1 MNTKRQKY
9 IVVIIATLLT
19 VVYSTVLNMLNYPKG
34 VNNATAIL
42 ALSISI
48 YLLYAVRHRSDLLIV
63 MLCIF
68 YENYSVVVGC
78 YLDPS
83 IRPGWMFRQ
92 FKDSRVY
99 GIAILSLLIFELVLL
114 AAVFLYKEKIDSE
127 KIDIEQFP
135 NNNLIM
141 LGCIVLYL
149 MIFLTQ
155 VDFSEGERASSN
167 VLNEYKFLF
176 FIIGSL
182 YSKKTNFNR
191 WLWTGIVGITS
202 IATFFGGNR
211 VNTLCNI
218 FVLAILWFE
227 NYITLKNVILISIP
241 AIFMMLMIGSMRY
254 NFTISVNS
262 IQTVWETVKRDKLV
276 ADSFTF
282 AYGPTIAAE
291 EMSLNLGIWQ
301 KAQLLFYNIIYI
313 FWGGKYGKYSLPN
326 YTRDYYMHYFGFLG
340 ANYFD
345 MWFGVFGGVISGV
358 SVVLMLFL
366 KGKGNKESTQV
377 GKVVALGVLA
387 NTLRWY
393 NYNFMQIYRTGF
405 VIFIVW
411 CASCYVN
418 SMLSRKT
425 TKKLKDGNHYEVQK
439 SIPSS

>member
-1 MNTKRQKY
+1 MNTERRKY
-9 IVVIIATLLT
+9 IVVTITTLLT
-19 VVYSTVLNMLNYPKG
+19 VVYSIVLNMLNYPTS

-42 ALSISI
+42 ALSISA
-48 YLLYAVRHRSDLLIV
+48 YLLYAVRHRADLLIV

-78 YLDPS
+78 YLNPS
-83 IRPGWMFRQ
+83 IRPDWMFRQ
-92 FKDSRVY
+92 FKDSQVY
-99 GIAILSLLIFELVLL
+99 GKAILSLLVFELVLL

-127 KIDIEQFP
+127 EIDIEQYP

-141 LGCIVLYL
+141 LGCIALYL
-149 MIFLTQ
+149 IIFLTQ
-155 VDFSEGERASSN
+155 VDFSEGKRASSN
-167 VLNEYKFLF
+167 VINEYKFVLL
-176 FIIGSL
+176 IVGSL
-182 YSKKTNFNR
+182 YSKKTNLNR
-191 WLWTGIVGITS
+191 RLWTGIVGITS

-241 AIFMMLMIGSMRY
+241 SIFVMLMIGSMRY
-254 NFTISVNS
+254 NFTISVDS
-262 IQTVWETVKRDKLV
+262 IQTVWETVKTDKLV

-301 KAQLLFYNIIYI
+301 KVQLLFYNIIYVFI
-313 FWGGKYGKYSLPN
+313 GGKYGKYSLSN

-345 MWFGVFGGVISGV
+345 MWFGVFGGAIAGV

-393 NYNFMQIYRTGF
+393 NYNFMQIYRTAF
-405 VIFIVW
+405 VILIVW
-411 CASCYVN
+411 YASSYAN
-418 SMLSRKT
+418 SMLARKT
-425 TKKLKDGNHYEVQK
+425 TKQSN
-439 SIPSS
+439 